1 MKYSKHSFALIAWIL
16 VSICANAQNIFSYG
30 GTQVGKEEFLRMYTK
45 NSMAKKVDMSDKALR
60 EYVTLYSRFKMKVA
74 EAEAK
79 KIDTLPSIISEL
91 DNYKKQLSKG
101 YLTDKEVINALTK
114 ETYERLKKD
123 VDVAHIM
130 ITLPK
135 GAQDTM
141 RFAKLI
147 DSIYN
152 AINKGA
158 DFTTL
163 AKAMSQDKSTAQK
176 GGDIGYITALQVP
189 YEFETVAYNTPIGKM
204 SKPFRTPYGYHII
217 KKLGER
223 PAKGEVQVAQ
233 IMLEVRKSFTDE
245 QRNAAKAKADSILA
259 TLKKGADWNEM
270 VKAFSQDKFSVSNNG
285 ELQPFAV
292 NTMSADFENAAF
304 NIAKPGEFA
313 GPVLTDYGYH
323 IIKLL
328 KKMQVRPFDSMKNE
342 LTKKIERD
350 GRVDLARVAF
360 LNKVK
365 SKGDFKEFPENLTQF
380 INAIPDTCVKNGY
393 LLMTENVKTNQP
405 LFALKNKPYDYKKF
419 YEFIMASSRGRLFGE
434 KANAIKGVY
443 TAFVEKSLTDFE
455 ENNLA
460 TENPEFRNLLKEYRD
475 GIILFELTDKSVW
488 TKASTDSAG
497 LAEYFA
503 GNKAKYQWGPSFEGR
518 ILRCGN
524 EKDLT
529 EMQTLLRNFPI
540 DTVIER
546 MNLNGALK
554 VNVEEGKFEYEKLDK
569 AALAVAERQY
579 SVIVKNNDGSGS
591 VYCPT
596 KIIKTT
602 SQKVLADARGYVIA
616 DYQDYLE
623 KKWIADMEAKYPVK
637 INEAVLKAMVKK

>member
-1 MKYSKHSFALIAWIL
+1 MIAYLASHIPSRMTSELTTYSSKYFFSHDLRSL
-16 VSICANAQNIFSYG
+16 SDANAAHLIIVPHRLFGQWKQEIEQHNDAIAGVMMSG
-30 GTQVGKEEFLRMYTK
+30 SGT
-45 NSMAKKVDMSDKALR
+45 
-60 EYVTLYSRFKMKVA
+60 
-74 EAEAK
+74 
-79 KIDTLPSIISEL
+79 SI
-91 DNYKKQLSKG
+91 
-101 YLTDKEVINALTK
+101 
-114 ETYERLKKD
+114 
-123 VDVAHIM
+123 
-130 ITLPK
+130 
-135 GAQDTM
+135 
-141 RFAKLI
+141 
-147 DSIYN
+147 
-152 AINKGA
+152 
-158 DFTTL
+158 
-163 AKAMSQDKSTAQK
+163 
-176 GGDIGYITALQVP
+176 
-189 YEFETVAYNTPIGKM
+189 
-204 SKPFRTPYGYHII
+204 
-217 KKLGER
+217 
-223 PAKGEVQVAQ
+223 
-233 IMLEVRKSFTDE
+233 
-245 QRNAAKAKADSILA
+245 
-259 TLKKGADWNEM
+259 
-270 VKAFSQDKFSVSNNG
+270 
-285 ELQPFAV
+285 
-292 NTMSADFENAAF
+292 
-304 NIAKPGEFA
+304 
-313 GPVLTDYGYH
+313 
-323 IIKLL
+323 
-328 KKMQVRPFDSMKNE
+328 
-342 LTKKIERD
+342 
-350 GRVDLARVAF
+350 
-360 LNKVK
+360 
-365 SKGDFKEFPENLTQF
+365 
-380 INAIPDTCVKNGY
+380 
-393 LLMTENVKTNQP
+393 
-405 LFALKNKPYDYKKF
+405 FALKNKPYDYKKF

-569 AALAVAERQY
+569 AALGVAEGQY